1 MARAGLRIAVIGATG
16 ALGAEL
22 IEALSSSSIR
32 VAQIV
37 PTATDRSFGAEVEF
51 QDEAYPVETELPSLH
66 GLDFIFLCAPRAAS
80 LDIARAALHAA
91 VPGIDLS
98 GALATTPEVPFQVAD
113 LGVPEEERAFPFAA
127 TPAGPALACALVL
140 HPLAD
145 AVGLE
150 RVQATLL
157 DSASAGGVRGAE
169 SLMSESLA
177 LFNQQELP
185 DPTVF
190 SRPVAFDCGPGATRS
205 GVDGDSPREQQA
217 MAELTRLLG
226 EDIGVSVTAV
236 QVPTFL
242 GLGVSLGVETREPL
256 DPDEARALL
265 AKAPGVDVWPNEAE
279 GPSLRAAAG
288 REEVLV
294 GRIRSDKTLENGLL
308 LWLASD
314 PVCLAAANAV
324 KLAEARL
331 GVY

>member
-1 MARAGLRIAVIGATG
+1 MARAGSRIAVVGATG

-22 IEALSSSSIR
+22 IEALSASSIR

-51 QDEAYPVETELPSLH
+51 QDAIYPIETELPSLH

-80 LDIARAALHAA
+80 LDVARAALHAE

-98 GALATTPEVPFQVAD
+98 GALAPTREVPFQIAD
-113 LGVPEEERAFPFAA
+113 LGVPEEELTFPFVA

-145 AVGLE
+145 AVGLA
-150 RVQATLL
+150 RMQATLL
-157 DSASAGGVRGAE
+157 DSASVVGVRGAE

-177 LFNQQELP
+177 LFNQHDLP

-190 SRPVAFDCGPGATRS
+190 SRPVAFDCGPGAARP
-205 GVDGDSPREQQA
+205 GAEGDAPREQEA
-217 MAELTRLLG
+217 VAELARLLG
-226 EDIGVSVTAV
+226 EDIGFTVTAV

-242 GLGVSLGVETREPL
+242 GLGASLSIETRGPL
-256 DPDEARALL
+256 DRDEARALL
-265 AKAPGVDVWPNEAE
+265 AKAPGVELWPNEAE

-288 REEVLV
+288 RGEVLV
-294 GRIRSDKTLENGLL
+294 GRIRNDPTLANGLL
-308 LWLASD
+308 LWIATD

-331 GVY
+331 GYF